1 MSEMQRLTGR
11 VALVTG
17 GAERV
22 GSVICRA
29 LAEAGADVAVNHL
42 EREAAA
48 RETVAAIEGLG
59 RRAVALEA
67 DVSAAEQ
74 GRVLVERTVAKFGR
88 LDILVHNASTF
99 VRRPFLELTEDDFE
113 QSFGVGL
120 RGPLFLSQAAAR
132 VMLPQGSGKII
143 SLIGNSLYEAWP
155 DYVSHALAKRALA
168 HLTELLAVALSPTI
182 QCLAIAPDR
191 VLWTSAEHD
200 RHQRG
205 QRGDGEGPG
214 TVVVEGVAFRTGTA
228 ADVARLVVELCEFG
242 PYLNGA
248 VIPLDGGKSRL

>member
-1 MSEMQRLTGR
+1 
-11 VALVTG
+11 
-17 GAERV
+17 
-22 GSVICRA
+22 VICRA

-42 EREAAA
+42 DREAAA
-48 RETVAAIEGLG
+48 RETVAAIEASG
-59 RRAVALEA
+59 RRGVALEA
-67 DVSAAEQ
+67 DIGSADQ
-74 GRVLVERTVAKFGR
+74 GRALVEQTVAALGR

-113 QSFGVGL
+113 ESFGVGL
-120 RGPLFLSQAAAR
+120 RGPFFLSQAAAR
-132 VMLPQGSGKII
+132 VMLPQGNGKII

-205 QRGDGEGPG
+205 QRRDGDGPG
-214 TVVVEGVAFRTGTA
+214 TVVVEGVAFGTGTA
-228 ADVARLVVELCEFG
+228 TDVARLVVDLCEFG

>member
-1 MSEMQRLTGR
+1 MSETQRLSGQ

-22 GSVICRA
+22 GAVICRA

-42 EREAAA
+42 DREAAA
-48 RETVAAIEGLG
+48 LETVAAIADTG

-67 DVSAAEQ
+67 DVSSPEQ
-74 GRVLVERTVAKFGR
+74 GRALVERTVAALGR

-99 VRRPFLELTEDDFE
+99 VRRPFLEITEDDFE
-113 QSFGVGL
+113 ESFGVGL
-120 RGPLFLSQAAAR
+120 RGPFFLSQAAAR
-132 VMLPQGSGKII
+132 VMLAQGSGKILA
-143 SLIGNSLYEAWP
+143 LIGNSLYEAWP

-168 HLTELLAVALSPTI
+168 DLTELLAVALSPTV

-191 VLWTSAEHD
+191 VLWTSPEHD

-205 QRGDGEGPG
+205 ERSNGDGPG
-214 TVVVEGVAFRTGTA
+214 TVVVEDVAFRTGTA
-228 ADVARLVVELCEFG
+228 EDVARLVVDLCGFG